1 MPRVTFRSAAGRSLR
16 LRVRAAVRMKAS
28 TSRVLVGGAPVV
40 FKGRIV
46 HPEAPIP
53 ARGLPVEL
61 EFRLPGMPWTEFRTV
76 QSDAAGRFAYP
87 YSFNDDDSA
96 GVRFLFRAFVPA
108 TGDWPFVPATSR
120 PLPVTG

>member
-1 MPRVTFRSAAGRSLR
+1 
-16 LRVRAAVRMKAS
+16 MKAS
-28 TSRVLVGGAPVV
+28 TARVLVGGAPVV

-53 ARGLPVEL
+53 TRGLPVEL
-61 EFRLPGMPWTEFRTV
+61 EFRLPGIPWTQFRTV
-76 QSDAAGRFAYP
+76 QTDAAGRFAYP

-108 TGDWPFVPATSR
+108 TGGWPFVPATSR
-120 PLPVTG
+120 PVPVTG